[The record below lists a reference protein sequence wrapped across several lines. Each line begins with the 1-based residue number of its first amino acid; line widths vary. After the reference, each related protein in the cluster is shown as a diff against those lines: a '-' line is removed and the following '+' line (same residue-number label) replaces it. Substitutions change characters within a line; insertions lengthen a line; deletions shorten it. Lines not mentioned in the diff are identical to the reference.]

1 MKRVVRRNRYILA
14 TLCFAT
20 ILFALIC
27 GVFSIDNATNKM
39 IVDYVKTLGWDVN
52 PTPCEITHLT
62 IPYEFDAVFETYNAV
77 QKNSGF
83 DLTKFRGKPVTRY
96 TYRLLNHK
104 ESNTVNVM
112 LGVLV
117 YENRIVAGDISS
129 TDKNGFMHA
138 LTETDYIN
146 TNDGQ

>member
-1 MKRVVRRNRYILA
+1 MKRVVRRHRYILA
-14 TLCFAT
+14 TLCFAA

-39 IVDYVKTLGWDVN
+39 IVDYVKTLGWEVN
-52 PTPCEITHLT
+52 PTPAQITHLT
-62 IPYEFDAVFETYNAV
+62 VPYEFDAVFETYNAV

-83 DLTKFRGKPVTRY
+83 DLTEFRGKPVTRY

-104 ESNTVNVM
+104 ESNSVNVM

-138 LTETDYIN
+138 ITETSNILPN
-146 TNDGQ
+146 

>member
-1 MKRVVRRNRYILA
+1 MKRVVRRHRYILA
-14 TLCFAT
+14 TLCFAA

-39 IVDYVKTLGWDVN
+39 IVDYVKTLGWEVN
-52 PTPCEITHLT
+52 PTPAQITHLT
-62 IPYEFDAVFETYNAV
+62 VPYEFDAVFETYNAV

-83 DLTKFRGKPVTRY
+83 DLTEFRGKPVSRY

-104 ESNTVNVM
+104 ESNSVNVM

-138 LTETDYIN
+138 ITETDYIN